1 MNAFLDWLINH
12 MQSLDP
18 VLRSSLAG
26 LAILAETSLF
36 VGLIIP
42 GDTVVLVA
50 SSGVETGDLPGFL
63 ILLGFVLVGSLI
75 GETIGFWIGR
85 LFGERIQ
92 KFE

>member
-18 VLRSSLAG
+18 ILRSSLAG

-50 SSGVETGDLPGFL
+50 STGIDNLAAFSDTVISRGDKRRRRSARKID
-63 ILLGFVLVGSLI
+63 ILD
-75 GETIGFWIGR
+75 
-85 LFGERIQ
+85 
-92 KFE
+92 